1 MLPHWNAVSTCT
13 TAEWMELIKANQI
26 LLLHSVFEQFGLLTQ
41 FLFIV
46 AAAPSVPEGNV
57 VCLYIMRLVID
68 IPPLKEE
75 IRKRFPGG
83 VYRTSQLHL
92 EKQKVSRS
100 QLLGWNKCLEW
111 LCKYAFPSCY
121 LTAGLQH
128 VCMCVVLSHP
138 IHCDYI
144 KKRFTLSL
152 FADSQSCTCQALPF
166 HFPTE
171 ALLQQSLN
179 CRAELACDHNTFGCS
194 VSEQLTVSLYYT
206 HVRYGDHL
214 HGLVFS
220 QATIT
225 LHHQQQ
231 HLCLLT

>member
-1 MLPHWNAVSTCT
+1 
-13 TAEWMELIKANQI
+13 MELIKANQI
-26 LLLHSVFEQFGLLTQ
+26 LLLHSVLEQFGLLTQ

-57 VCLYIMRLVID
+57 VCRYIMRLVID

-100 QLLGWNKCLEW
+100 QLWAEISVLNDYVNMHSLH
-111 LCKYAFPSCY
+111 Y
-121 LTAGLQH
+121 LTGGLQH

-152 FADSQSCTCQALPF
+152 FADSQSCTCQTLPF

-179 CRAELACDHNTFGCS
+179 CRAELACDHNTLGCS

-206 HVRYGDHL
+206 HVKYGDHL

-231 HLCLLT
+231 HHLCLLT